1 MIHAVVFSVGK
12 KPLCINKLFILELNQ
27 ICIQKKSISILYR
40 RSRVVSTTFCPLL
53 SFSVNSGSC
62 CNYWTLHCCVIRKFA
77 FRSFNFMFL
86 LFVNVVQTK
95 LLQVFFVFNI
105 TFQQGAVNVFHP
117 IYIAWMS
124 MIVTHRR
131 GNLYWPF
138 RTKHVSTRS
147 WNYSKT

>member
-27 ICIQKKSISILYR
+27 IFIQKKSISILYR

-77 FRSFNFMFL
+77 FRSFDFMFL

-95 LLQVFFVFNI
+95 LLQVFFCIQYYFSAGRSKCFPSYLYCLN
-105 TFQQGAVNVFHP
+105 VNDRNTPPRQSLLAIPH
-117 IYIAWMS
+117 
-124 MIVTHRR
+124 
-131 GNLYWPF
+131 
-138 RTKHVSTRS
+138 
-147 WNYSKT
+147 KTCIDQILELF

>member
-27 ICIQKKSISILYR
+27 IFIQKKSISILYR

-77 FRSFNFMFL
+77 FRSFDFMFL

-95 LLQVFFVFNI
+95 LLQVCFCIQYYFSAGRSNCFPSYLYCLN
-105 TFQQGAVNVFHP
+105 VNDRNTPPRQSLLAIPH
-117 IYIAWMS
+117 
-124 MIVTHRR
+124 
-131 GNLYWPF
+131 
-138 RTKHVSTRS
+138 
-147 WNYSKT
+147 KTCIDQILELF